1 MSERRLVKNQS
12 GTLVGVDVGVDMDE
26 ATFDA
31 LVERGELT
39 PVKDAPAA
47 KKSKK

>member
-1 MSERRLVKNQS
+1 MADRRLVKNRS
-12 GTLVGVDVGVDMDE
+12 GLRVLVDIDRDMDE